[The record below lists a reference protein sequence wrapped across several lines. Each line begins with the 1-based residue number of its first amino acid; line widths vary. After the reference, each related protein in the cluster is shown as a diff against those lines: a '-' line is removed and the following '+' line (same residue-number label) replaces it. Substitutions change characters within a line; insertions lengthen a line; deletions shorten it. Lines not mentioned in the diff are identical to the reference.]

1 MRTEVNIIPE
11 ITWRFTQANSRIID
25 LNEVEYK
32 QYSDSANEK
41 ISDEFNKIF
50 VNKKYG
56 VSREVLELNQKLKNY
71 EKFYVLDENICLEE
85 NFYLN
90 ENNNFLSD
98 QHGIFAKENTDSTLI
113 FDYKSSED
121 VETFKNSVFKIK
133 AEKNSNL
140 KIVIIQRLSN
150 FSKSFLS
157 IVSDIDEGAN
167 VHLVHIELGAKESY
181 ANYRA
186 ILGSEKAHADIKTAY
201 FVNEDRYLDLG
212 YEITHLGR
220 KTTSDMVINGVLKDF
235 AKKRFAGTLDF
246 KKGCTLAQGNEEEF
260 VTLLDP
266 TVKNWAI
273 PLLLAREDDIV
284 GNHAASAGRIDKDM
298 LFYITSRG
306 FDSEAAKRIII
317 ESKLK
322 PIFDLIGNE
331 KISEELLEE
340 LRKGIN

>member
-11 ITWRFTQANSRIID
+11 ITWRFTEANSRVIE
-25 LNEVEYK
+25 LNGLEYNE
-32 QYSDSANEK
+32 YSKSSINK
-41 ISDEFNKIF
+41 ISDEFNQIF
-50 VNKKYG
+50 SDKKYG
-56 VSREVLELNQKLKNY
+56 VSKEILQLNQELKNY
-71 EKFYVLDENICLEE
+71 ENYYILDKDTFSEEKFYLDKD
-85 NFYLN
+85 
-90 ENNNFLSD
+90 NNFLSD
-98 QHGIFAKENTDSTLI
+98 THGILVKENTDSTLI
-113 FDYKSSED
+113 FDYKSD
-121 VETFKNSVFKIK
+121 KNLETFKNSVFKIK

-140 KIVIIQRLSN
+140 KIVIIQRLSKI
-150 FSKSFLS
+150 SKSFLS
-157 IVSDIDEGAN
+157 IISDIEESAN
-167 VHLVHIELGAKESY
+167 VHLIHIELGAKESY
-181 ANYRA
+181 ANYKA
-186 ILGSEKAHADIKTAY
+186 ILGSFKAHTYVKTAY

-212 YEITHLGR
+212 YEITHEG
-220 KTTSDMVINGVLKDF
+220 KETTSDMVINGVLKDY

-246 KKGCTLAQGNEEEF
+246 KKGCTLSQGSEQEF

-306 FDSEAAKRIII
+306 FDLQSAKKMII

-322 PIFDLIGNE
+322 PIFDLIDDE

-340 LRKGIN
+340 LREGIE